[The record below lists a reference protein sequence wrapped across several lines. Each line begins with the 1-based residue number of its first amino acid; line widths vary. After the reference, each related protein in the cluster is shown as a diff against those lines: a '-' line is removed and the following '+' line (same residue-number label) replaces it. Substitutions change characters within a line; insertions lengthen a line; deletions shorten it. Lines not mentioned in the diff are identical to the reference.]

1 MVLMIR
7 KFHQYDQSSKSMFR
21 FFLKLL
27 LIELIIIIIIIILLL
42 LLLLDVVT
50 AQIAAV
56 ATADRGIDY
65 ILDVAV
71 I

>member
-27 LIELIIIIIIIILLL
+27 LIELL

-56 ATADRGIDY
+56 TTADRGIDY

>member
-27 LIELIIIIIIIILLL
+27 LIELLLLL

-56 ATADRGIDY
+56 GTADRGIDY

>member
-27 LIELIIIIIIIILLL
+27 LIELLLLLL

-56 ATADRGIDY
+56 GTADRGIDY

>member
-27 LIELIIIIIIIILLL
+27 LIELLL

-56 ATADRGIDY
+56 GTADRGIDY

>member
-27 LIELIIIIIIIILLL
+27 LIELLLL

-56 ATADRGIDY
+56 GTADRGIDY

>member
-1 MVLMIR
+1 MIR

-27 LIELIIIIIIIILLL
+27 LIELL

-56 ATADRGIDY
+56 GTADRGFDY